1 MSCIHLFATGLGA
14 ASGVAVLG
22 SGLVW
27 TFSACHASLSLSC
40 FSAHA
45 RCSENA
51 NLCFTHIWTSFQAAA
66 QSKSVP
72 QKVNWDNFLI
82 SERPVLIPVC
92 GNRRAKLLFPFS
104 KATWGT
110 PTVSAQLWNAAG
122 GFEAELSDVLDVEHH
137 IWGKSEANPINKA
150 VIFRFPYLELLFP
163 ESFLL

>member
-51 NLCFTHIWTSFQAAA
+51 NLCFIYILTSFQAAA
-66 QSKSVP
+66 QSKSAL
-72 QKVNWDNFLI
+72 QKVHWDKFLI
-82 SERPVLIPVC
+82 SEQPVLILEEQNCCFGFKKQPEAHRQCQRSSEMLLV
-92 GNRRAKLLFPFS
+92 GLKLS
-104 KATWGT
+104 CQTCWTWK
-110 PTVSAQLWNAAG
+110 
-122 GFEAELSDVLDVEHH
+122 HH

-150 VIFRFPYLELLFP
+150 VIFRFPYLELLVP